1 MIDALTEFVKGFG
14 LGGLPTVKVTE
25 QGFETGI
32 AKFLDGCGA
41 ALRDRLGAK
50 PGDLILFGPGRWET
64 VCKAL
69 GELRLRLGREL
80 GLIDPSRWEFLW
92 VVDFPM
98 FEYDEDGARWVALHH
113 PFTAPLPGQE
123 PLLES
128 DPGACL
134 SAGYDLVCNGS
145 EIAGGSIRI
154 HRQDVQKKVFE
165 LIGLGAEEAE
175 AKFGFLLRALRHGA
189 PPHGGIAFGLD
200 RVVMHL
206 AGTDNIRDVIAFPK
220 TQSGADLLCDAP
232 SAIDAAQLDELR
244 LAVKPA
250 AKA

>member
-1 MIDALTEFVKGFG
+1 
-14 LGGLPTVKVTE
+14 
-25 QGFETGI
+25 
-32 AKFLDGCGA
+32 
-41 ALRDRLGAK
+41 
-50 PGDLILFGPGRWET
+50 
-64 VCKAL
+64 
-69 GELRLRLGREL
+69 
-80 GLIDPSRWEFLW
+80 
-92 VVDFPM
+92 M
-98 FEYDEDGARWVALHH
+98 FEYDEDGSRWVALHH

-134 SAGYDLVCNGS
+134 SAGYDVVCYGS

-165 LIGLGAEEAE
+165 LIGLGPEEAE

-232 SAIDAAQLDELR
+232 SAIDASQLDELR
-244 LAVKPA
+244 LAIKPA